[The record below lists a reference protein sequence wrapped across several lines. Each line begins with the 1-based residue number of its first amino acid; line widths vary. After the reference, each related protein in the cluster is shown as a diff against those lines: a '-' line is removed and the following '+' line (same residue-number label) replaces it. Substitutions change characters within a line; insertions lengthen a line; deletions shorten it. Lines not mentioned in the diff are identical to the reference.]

1 MYEPW
6 QMYELQPEELP
17 TLETQFDW
25 MRMLAFSGWG
35 VVSLGLWAGIIE
47 AVRLVLR

>member
-1 MYEPW
+1 MHEPR
-6 QMYELQPEELP
+6 QLCELRPEESP
-17 TLETQFDW
+17 SFETEFDW

>member
-1 MYEPW
+1 MHEPW
-6 QMYELQPEELP
+6 QACELRPDELP
-17 TLETQFDW
+17 SFETEFDW
-25 MRMLAFSGWG
+25 ARMLAFSGWG

>member
-1 MYEPW
+1 MHEHW
-6 QMYELQPEELP
+6 QVCELQPEELP
-17 TLETQFDW
+17 SFETEFDW
-25 MRMLAFSGWG
+25 VRMLAFSGWG